1 MNRPIATSQTDPPPP
16 DHAFLLSTLPPTRQQ
31 KRFALSV
38 LLVLLLALVITVPFA
53 HIPLANT
60 EILLPAYATA
70 VLVTDL
76 ITSALLLASYSVQP
90 TRALLA
96 LAIGYLFAS
105 LTVVP
110 WVLTFPGVFA
120 PSGLLGADLQ
130 STAAIAAV
138 RRVGFPL
145 AVLAYAVL
153 KDRPYVQAS
162 RGSARAVIL
171 SSVLATIGVVFALTW
186 LVVASEELLPTLMI
200 DTLQPTAAWQR
211 VPATA
216 LLLSLAAL
224 GLLWARRSSVLDLWL
239 MIVICASL
247 IEIVL
252 LAFLSAGRFSVGWWA
267 GRLYGLA
274 SASVVLLVLLSEITT
289 LYVRLLRSVAAERRA
304 REARLATM
312 EALSASI
319 AHEVSQPLGT
329 LVTNAAAASRWLDR
343 ATPDLAQARAA
354 LERIVADG
362 DRASSVVQSIRTMF
376 RTGSKERAP
385 LNLNELIREVL
396 RHTRAETQLGRVA
409 VRTELDPALPPVTGN
424 RVQLHQVVLN
434 LVINAVDAMGTVVD
448 RPRTLCVSSACP
460 EPGSVLV
467 SVADAGSGLD
477 PAHQGRI
484 FEPFFTTKG
493 HGMGMGLMICR
504 SIVEAHGGR
513 LWMTPNEPH
522 GTIFQFTLPASGA

>member
-1 MNRPIATSQTDPPPP
+1 MNSPIATSQTDPPPP

-162 RGSARAVIL
+162 RGSARAAIL
-171 SSVLATIGVVFALTW
+171 R
-186 LVVASEELLPTLMI
+186 P
-200 DTLQPTAAWQR
+200 
-211 VPATA
+211 
-216 LLLSLAAL
+216 
-224 GLLWARRSSVLDLWL
+224 
-239 MIVICASL
+239 
-247 IEIVL
+247 
-252 LAFLSAGRFSVGWWA
+252 
-267 GRLYGLA
+267 
-274 SASVVLLVLLSEITT
+274 
-289 LYVRLLRSVAAERRA
+289 YVRP
-304 REARLATM
+304 
-312 EALSASI
+312 LS
-319 AHEVSQPLGT
+319 
-329 LVTNAAAASRWLDR
+329 
-343 ATPDLAQARAA
+343 
-354 LERIVADG
+354 
-362 DRASSVVQSIRTMF
+362 
-376 RTGSKERAP
+376 
-385 LNLNELIREVL
+385 
-396 RHTRAETQLGRVA
+396 
-409 VRTELDPALPPVTGN
+409 
-424 RVQLHQVVLN
+424 
-434 LVINAVDAMGTVVD
+434 
-448 RPRTLCVSSACP
+448 
-460 EPGSVLV
+460 
-467 SVADAGSGLD
+467 
-477 PAHQGRI
+477 
-484 FEPFFTTKG
+484 
-493 HGMGMGLMICR
+493 
-504 SIVEAHGGR
+504 
-513 LWMTPNEPH
+513 
-522 GTIFQFTLPASGA
+522 

>member
-1 MNRPIATSQTDPPPP
+1 
-16 DHAFLLSTLPPTRQQ
+16 
-31 KRFALSV
+31 
-38 LLVLLLALVITVPFA
+38 
-53 HIPLANT
+53 
-60 EILLPAYATA
+60 
-70 VLVTDL
+70 
-76 ITSALLLASYSVQP
+76 
-90 TRALLA
+90 
-96 LAIGYLFAS
+96 
-105 LTVVP
+105 
-110 WVLTFPGVFA
+110 
-120 PSGLLGADLQ
+120 
-130 STAAIAAV
+130 
-138 RRVGFPL
+138 
-145 AVLAYAVL
+145 
-153 KDRPYVQAS
+153 
-162 RGSARAVIL
+162 
-171 SSVLATIGVVFALTW
+171 
-186 LVVASEELLPTLMI
+186 
-200 DTLQPTAAWQR
+200 
-211 VPATA
+211 
-216 LLLSLAAL
+216 
-224 GLLWARRSSVLDLWL
+224 

-362 DRASSVVQSIRTMF
+362 DRASSVVESIRTMF
-376 RTGSKERAP
+376 RTGSMERAP

-396 RHTRAETQLGRVA
+396 GHTRAETQLGRVA

-448 RPRTLCVSSACP
+448 RPRTLCVSSASP

-477 PAHQGRI
+477 PAHQDRI

-493 HGMGMGLMICR
+493 HGMGMGLLFCR
-504 SIVEAHGGR
+504 SIGEAHGGR
-513 LWMTPNEPH
+513 LWMTPNVPH

>member
-1 MNRPIATSQTDPPPP
+1 MQMNRSIATSKSDPPP
-16 DHAFLLSTLPPTRQQ
+16 DHAFLPSTLPPSRQQ
-31 KRFALSV
+31 KRFAIRV
-38 LLVLLLALVITVPFA
+38 LLVLLLALLITAPFA
-53 HIPLANT
+53 QIPLANT
-60 EILLPAYATA
+60 DILLPAYATA
-70 VLVTDL
+70 VLVNDL
-76 ITSALLLASYSVQP
+76 ITAALLFALYSVQP
-90 TRALLA
+90 SRALLA
-96 LAIGYLFAS
+96 LSIGYLFAA
-105 LTVVP
+105 LTVIP
-110 WVLTFPGVFA
+110 WALTFPGVFA
-120 PSGLLGADLQ
+120 PSGLLGSGLQ
-130 STAAIAAV
+130 STASIAAV

-145 AVLAYAVL
+145 CVVAYALL
-153 KDRPYVQAS
+153 KDGRVATRAAA
-162 RGSARAVIL
+162 RGVIL
-171 SSVLATIGVVFALTW
+171 TSVLATIGVVCALTW
-186 LVVASEELLPTLMI
+186 LVVASEELLPTLMV
-200 DTLQPTAAWQR
+200 DTLQPTADWQR

-274 SASVVLLVLLSEITT
+274 SASMVLLVLLSEITT

-329 LVTNAAAASRWLDR
+329 LMTNAAAASRWLDR

-354 LERIVADG
+354 LERIVTDG

-376 RTGSKERAP
+376 RSGTKERSA
-385 LNLNELIREVL
+385 LDLNELIREVL
-396 RHTRAETQLGRVA
+396 GHTRAETQLGRVA

-424 RVQLHQVVLN
+424 RVQLQQVVLN
-434 LVINAVDAMGTVVD
+434 LVMNAVDAMSTVVD
-448 RPRTLCVSSACP
+448 RPRTLRISSVRQ
-460 EPGSVLV
+460 EPGGVLV
-467 SVADAGSGLD
+467 SVADAGSGVD
-477 PAHQGRI
+477 PSHQGRI

-493 HGMGMGLMICR
+493 HGMGMGLMLCR
-504 SIVEAHGGR
+504 STVEAHGGR